1 MVNLKPGQ
9 RLRQLI
15 PTIRRVSLP
24 GGLRLWITLASISF
38 VAVALFSH
46 AAQLRRLS
54 LAGGGWWWL
63 ALGVGFSWGSLMV
76 NALAWRVLMD
86 WLGHRPDGVP
96 LIPLYL
102 RSNLLKYLP
111 GGVWHFV
118 DRIRALRP
126 AIGSGPALAAVMLE
140 PLLMAAAAL
149 LLVPLGGWQSGLALL
164 CCLPAVLLIP
174 RWREP
179 LLRRLEKAKV
189 KQLDR
194 VDQALVGSLDPEL
207 LGSGREGYPWWP
219 LGMEMAF
226 LLCRFAGFWCCV
238 TAFSLGPSL
247 GWGEWVSGF
256 ALAWTIGL
264 VVPAA
269 PGGLGVFEAVLL
281 LALGAEVSEGPL
293 LAVAL
298 SYRVIV
304 TLADGLAA
312 AGVAG
317 DRILLSRWGPPQ
329 SRSLP

>member
-1 MVNLKPGQ
+1 MNLNPEQ
-9 RLRQLI
+9 RLQQLLR
-15 PTIRRVSLP
+15 TLRRIQLP
-24 GGLRLWITLASISF
+24 GGLRLWITLASLCF

-46 AAQLRRLS
+46 AAQLRQLS
-54 LAGGGWWWL
+54 LSAGGWWWL
-63 ALGVGFSWGSLMV
+63 ALGVGFSWASLLV
-76 NALAWRVLMD
+76 NALAWRVLID
-86 WLGHRPDGVP
+86 WLGHRPEGLP

-102 RSNLLKYLP
+102 RTNLLKYLP

-126 AIGSGPALAAVMLE
+126 AIGSGNALAAVMLE

-149 LLVPLGGWQSGLALL
+149 LLVPLGGLHSGLALL
-164 CCLPAVLLIP
+164 CCLPAGLLIP

-189 KQLDR
+189 KQLDL
-194 VDQALVGSLDPEL
+194 VDQELVGGLGPEL
-207 LGSGREGYPWWP
+207 LGSRREGYPLLP
-219 LGMEMAF
+219 LGMELAF

-238 TAFSLGPSL
+238 TAFSIESSL
-247 GWGEWVSGF
+247 VWGEWLAGF
-256 ALAWTIGL
+256 ALAWTAGL

-269 PGGLGVFEAVLL
+269 PGGLGVFEALL
-281 LALGAEVSEGPL
+281 LLVLGGEVSEGPL

-312 AGVAG
+312 AGVVG
-317 DRILLSRWGPPQ
+317 DRYVLSRWGESE
-329 SRSLP
+329 SRSLH